1 MIGIID
7 SGVGGLGIISEF
19 LKQEKEI
26 PFVYL
31 GDTANNPYGNKDAKT
46 IQHLA
51 INMIDY
57 LISTYQ
63 IDTLIIACNTVVSVA
78 LPELRKK
85 YPKLHIEDI
94 LSHGAIAAT
103 MSFTETITTIATQLT
118 VASKAYERRIHDFVP
133 EATVQQLA
141 AQNWVA
147 MVERDNVEQ
156 ENITSILKQMD
167 PKSDMIILGCT
178 HFPFL
183 YEDIRAITDAAI
195 QIIDPALSC
204 VQNFDYIPDSNW
216 MKKSIFLTT
225 GDVQPFNNFLER
237 KNLNP
242 YGINVQQAK
251 LK

>member
-7 SGVGGLGIISEF
+7 SGVGGLGIVAEF
-19 LKQEKEI
+19 LKQQKEI

-31 GDTANNPYGNKDAKT
+31 GDTANNPYGNKDAQT
-46 IQHLA
+46 IQRLA
-51 INMIDY
+51 IKMIDF
-57 LISTYQ
+57 LIEAYQ
-63 IDTLIIACNTVVSVA
+63 IDTLIIACNTVVSVT
-78 LPELRKK
+78 LPELKKK
-85 YPKLHIEDI
+85 YPQLHIEDI
-94 LSHGAIAAT
+94 SSHGAIAAT
-103 MSFTETITTIATQLT
+103 MSFTETVTVIATQLT

-147 MVERDNVEQ
+147 MVESDNVDQ
-156 ENITSILKQMD
+156 EDITSIVKQMN

-183 YEDIRAITDAAI
+183 YEDIRAVTDPAI

-204 VQNFDYIPDSNW
+204 VQNFDYNSDNDW

-225 GDVQPFNNFLER
+225 GDVQPFHDFLER

-242 YGINVQQAK
+242 YSIDIQQAK